1 MPRKRI
7 KGKKKISRLTED
19 QLFDLVLM
27 DHLDSHDPKKSFK
40 DEAHRKQAWLDH
52 KEEILKYEENK
63 HCGAWWQYDSGL
75 GHYPDN
81 GMTEEE
87 WLRENY
93 KKEN

>member
-1 MPRKRI
+1 MPKKRVKSKRKTT
-7 KGKKKISRLTED
+7 LTEF

-27 DHLDSHDPKKSFK
+27 DRLDEHDPHHTFK

-81 GMTEEE
+81 EEE
-87 WLRENY
+87 WLKKNY